1 MTDNMKPEKT
11 KNTAALIGRLT
22 EDLPP
27 VRPLLPPA
35 KRTALWSAV
44 FLAAMLLAAVAV
56 KGFRT
61 DIATVLTAPS
71 FLAETAILLLS
82 GLLCLYAGFRLSVPD
97 IRYGKLPFATVWL
110 VVLLALAVNAA
121 FFLLAAPQHLS
132 GEFEKFGL
140 FHPCAVNLLLV
151 TALPALAVFFLVK
164 KSAPLLPL
172 WTGYAVL
179 LAIAAFGAAVMRLVC
194 GADGIAHLLIWHFLP
209 AFGLSFLGLLAGLTL
224 LRW

>member
-1 MTDNMKPEKT
+1 MKPEKA
-11 KNTAALIGRLT
+11 KNTAALISRLT
-22 EDLPP
+22 EELPP

-35 KRTALWSAV
+35 KRTALWSLV
-44 FLAAMLLAAVAV
+44 FFSVMLLAAVMV
-56 KGFRT
+56 KGLRA
-61 DIATVLTAPS
+61 DLATVLAAPA
-71 FLAETAILLLS
+71 FLGETLILLLS
-82 GLLCLYAGFRLSVPD
+82 GVLCLYAGFKLSVPD
-97 IRYGKLPFATVWL
+97 IRYGKLPFAAVWA
-110 VVLLALAVNAA
+110 VVLLAFSVNTC
-121 FFLLAAPQHLS
+121 FFLLAAPHHLS

-209 AFGLSFLGLLAGLTL
+209 AFGLSFLGLLVGLTL
-224 LRW
+224 LRR